1 MVCSYAFDYELD
13 WDVPTTRLSSP
24 INQCMMEVRR
34 RIFWIKSG
42 TLSRWTEWYRCPN
55 ESLFILQ
62 MKGVKNIRVCNRC
75 ADLYKRK
82 IGLSLGVVQ
91 NDAV

>member
-1 MVCSYAFDYELD
+1 MVGSNAFDYELD

-24 INQCMMEVRR
+24 NNQCMMEVRR

-42 TLSRWTEWYRCPN
+42 ICSRWTEWYRCPK

-82 IGLSLGVVQ
+82 IGLSSGVVQ